1 MKKLLFSLLL
11 LSFYSLYA
19 EEPQKVLTIYYG
31 IDSGK
36 THCYDQPKFPTLQE
50 ETYDKISHVFD
61 MDCISPKQVTVVGLE
76 KFGHDHPD
84 TNSYTFFISSTKDG
98 GKTWH
103 INQHPLN
110 KDTIKFKHS
119 QKVFKFLQV
128 HNAFYAYVRYVDEN
142 TIIASGYHLPTLF
155 SFNGGETWDTLPK
168 FCESVY
174 KDTKKDV
181 EYSNVNLTT
190 IASYKDIVLLG
201 SSCVRTK
208 ELLISTDKCKTWKNV
223 QPEEWGEML
232 YYSLSIP
239 NENNIYGLCGE
250 IDSLKLFEG
259 TPGEYMLVKHTLYM
273 IHSKDQGKSWE
284 RTKMADRV
292 VSNLINEIPNNTI
305 TFTDNLT
312 GYCNYHEVPLPTL
325 ENQKPNSI
333 KRYKHTEDGGKT
345 WQDINMDITYLLD
358 EMKDKPEK
366 VSLKLLCDGAFLP
379 NGLGVGKI
387 VGDTAW
393 GDPNIELENCK
404 DNSLV
409 FTKDGGKTWYKPDY
423 IDSLDI
429 IHKHSQKRHYSTFTR
444 MKMLDTN
451 FVIILGKGIYV
462 YRNVDNSSIVEPIKI
477 CDNSL
482 IYPNPAK
489 TNCTITG
496 DLKQAAND
504 FRIEIS
510 DIRGNKLM
518 EVCNEKQLEGYFKF
532 TFSTKDL
539 PSGSYN
545 VIIKADD

>member
-1 MKKLLFSLLL
+1 MKKLLFLLLL

-36 THCYDQPKFPTLQE
+36 AHCYDKLKVPVLQE
-50 ETYDKISHVFD
+50 ENHVVKLSSIWATFD
-61 MDCISPKQVTVVGLE
+61 LDCISPERLTVVGIE
-76 KFGHDHPD
+76 D
-84 TNSYTFFISSTKDG
+84 TEMNFTTRELKSTYFISSTKDG

-103 INQHPLN
+103 INQHPI
-110 KDTIKFKHS
+110 KDTFQLDIPGTGTR
-119 QKVFKFLQV
+119 QYTV
-128 HNAFYAYVRYVDEN
+128 VRYVDEN
-142 TIIASGYHLPTLF
+142 TVVVGGYQLPTLF

-174 KDTKKDV
+174 KDTKKNI
-181 EYSNVNLTT
+181 EYSNVSLTT

-201 SSCVRTK
+201 SSGARTK
-208 ELLISTDKCKTWKNV
+208 ELLISTDKCKTWDNV
-223 QPEEWGEML
+223 QPKEWGEML
-232 YYSLSIP
+232 YFSLSIP

-259 TPGEYMLVKHTLYM
+259 TPDEYMLVKPTLYM

-284 RTKMADRV
+284 RTKICDRV
-292 VSNLINEIPNNTI
+292 MTDMPVRSNLFHTIN
-305 TFTDNLT
+305 FTDDLI
-312 GYCNYHEVPLPTL
+312 GYCDYIELPLPTL
-325 ENQKPNSI
+325 ENKNPDAI
-333 KRYKHTEDGGKT
+333 KKYKYTEDGGKT
-345 WQDINMDITYLLD
+345 WQDMNMDITYLLD
-358 EMKDKPEK
+358 ELKDKPDS
-366 VSLKLLCDGAFLP
+366 VVLNLSSSSFLP
-379 NGLGVGKI
+379 NGIGVGKI
-387 VGDTAW
+387 VGHIPPKVGVVAGWKDYC
-393 GDPNIELENCK
+393 L

-409 FTKDGGKTWYKPDY
+409 LTKDGGKTWYKPDY

-429 IHKHSQKRHYSTFTR
+429 IHKYSFKIHYKDFSR

-451 FVIILGKGIYV
+451 FIAILGKGVYV
-462 YRNVDNSSIVEPIKI
+462 YRDVDNSSIAEPTKI
-477 CDNSL
+477 CENSL

-496 DLKQAAND
+496 ALKQAAND
-504 FRIEIS
+504 FRIEIF